1 MRALMTATVPSMI
14 GQFNMNNI
22 HVLTKIGYEVD
33 VACNFEDRSIWSD
46 EKVNEFKET
55 LKKSN
60 ISFYQI
66 DFERSIRKINSHKK
80 SYYQIKNLM
89 NERNYTLIHTHTPI
103 SSFITRIAFKHSKIY
118 NQSKIIYTAHGFHF
132 FKGNNPLKNFL
143 FWNIERYAA
152 KYTDTLITIN
162 KEDYEAAKKF
172 KFKKNGTVKYVQ
184 GVGIDIDKI
193 NSIQAR
199 KKELCKEMGISN
211 DSILL
216 LSVGELN
223 DNKNHKIVIRLLPEL
238 PNNVHYIICGTGSL
252 KEQYMQL
259 SKELNVENKLH
270 LLGYRNDVIQIMKS
284 CDIFIFPS
292 QREGLS
298 VSLMEAMGCGLPCI
312 VSNIRGNVD
321 LILHKEN
328 GYLCN
333 LNNFKYDFFNAFKYI
348 QNNKES
354 IHDNNLYKAQEYD
367 MKIILD
373 KMKKIYL

>member
-1 MRALMTATVPSMI
+1 
-14 GQFNMNNI
+14 
-22 HVLTKIGYEVD
+22 
-33 VACNFEDRSIWSD
+33 
-46 EKVNEFKET
+46 
-55 LKKSN
+55 
-60 ISFYQI
+60 
-66 DFERSIRKINSHKK
+66 
-80 SYYQIKNLM
+80 
-89 NERNYTLIHTHTPI
+89 
-103 SSFITRIAFKHSKIY
+103 
-118 NQSKIIYTAHGFHF
+118 
-132 FKGNNPLKNFL
+132 
-143 FWNIERYAA
+143 
-152 KYTDTLITIN
+152 
-162 KEDYEAAKKF
+162 
-172 KFKKNGTVKYVQ
+172 
-184 GVGIDIDKI
+184 
-193 NSIQAR
+193 
-199 KKELCKEMGISN
+199 MGISN

-216 LSVGELN
+216 LSVGELD